1 MGFFGVQFISSSA
14 DAAVFYSATP
24 VVNENECTLQE
35 TRDLVQVTEAF
46 QHSLDLFAQ
55 FSKLPIKS
63 PRAGKELCDLVLFCC
78 CCCHCRDYVL
88 QKTVRKPQLCS
99 LSSTRITSW

>member
-14 DAAVFYSATP
+14 DAEMSYSATP

-46 QHSLDLFAQ
+46 QHSSRSVCTVF
-55 FSKLPIKS
+55 KTPNKITKGRE
-63 PRAGKELCDLVLFCC
+63 RAL
-78 CCCHCRDYVL
+78 
-88 QKTVRKPQLCS
+88 
-99 LSSTRITSW
+99 